1 MILSRSTLAKMKV
14 ILNSMKAGQP
24 GWERVSVVDVGEE
37 KEDYRFVIILS
48 LLIVNYL
55 ILASYNP
62 LVCDLISATY
72 SGQDRLH
79 KTRKNNQPIY
89 L

>member
-1 MILSRSTLAKMKV
+1 MSA
-14 ILNSMKAGQP
+14 
-24 GWERVSVVDVGEE
+24 VDVGEE
-37 KEDYRFVIILS
+37 EEDYRFVIILS

-62 LVCDLISATY
+62 LVCHLISATY
-72 SGQDRLH
+72 SSGQDRLH

>member
-1 MILSRSTLAKMKV
+1 MKV
-14 ILNSMKAGQP
+14 ILNSMKAGQE
-24 GWERVSVVDVGEE
+24 GRERERESGVLLMWELGEE
-37 KEDYRFVIILS
+37 EEDYLCLVIILS

-62 LVCDLISATY
+62 LVCPLFC
-72 SGQDRLH
+72 DRQGDRGGRLD